1 MTHTHYVLQAQTELR
16 IIKSHMNAARCCW
29 WDWDEDLSHNPIQES
44 QMLQRHAAGHGTL
57 YMMFFSAAQ
66 TWVKMINKNH
76 MNVAGCC
83 WWDWED
89 CSHNLIQK
97 ASRKLQRLAAIRPT
111 PEKDRCSSQ
120 HIMITSVST
129 QHTLTNIL
137 DYSYTLLGFV
147 GTTTSW
153 WRLSVYKTHNT
164 TIT

>member
-16 IIKSHMNAARCCW
+16 IVKSHMNAARCCW

-66 TWVKMINKNH
+66 TWIKMINKNH

-97 ASRKLQRLAAIRPT
+97 ASRKLQRLVAIRTT
-111 PEKDRCSSQ
+111 PEKDRYSSP
-120 HIMITSVST
+120 
-129 QHTLTNIL
+129 
-137 DYSYTLLGFV
+137 
-147 GTTTSW
+147 
-153 WRLSVYKTHNT
+153 THNDNLRFNT
-164 TIT
+164 THFDQYSWLLLHSPRICWHNNVVVEVISLHTRHITQP